1 MVPEKKGWSKGNFSL
16 RSNSVQLPSIKQN
29 LNAFFSFFLFTF
41 FLNVNRIWKRL
52 LNLLQ
57 YCFCFMFLFSGHEAC
72 GILAPQSRIKP
83 PPPALEGKV
92 LTSRP
97 PGKSL
102 NHFLIW
108 GKKNISKFSIFPP
121 ILTSVP
127 QNHSNFDFFITRFW

>member
-1 MVPEKKGWSKGNFSL
+1 MP
-16 RSNSVQLPSIKQN
+16 
-29 LNAFFSFFLFTF
+29 FFLSFFLLF
-41 FLNVNRIWKRL
+41 FFNVNRIWKRL

-108 GKKNISKFSIFPP
+108 GKKIFLNSLFFLPSSHQFLRTTLTLTFSLPVFGKSDFSTLKHRAKFKKKHE
-121 ILTSVP
+121 
-127 QNHSNFDFFITRFW
+127 NHLKPSLPS